1 MIKLRFFLSRSCIFR
16 AVTWNS
22 ANIHTE
28 KRESD
33 SPMGREKHGR
43 LLRSFFTPYC
53 CIPSTLAALSLI
65 FTAFQNII
73 ECTKAVSIAG
83 RLYSP
88 VVNETLQ
95 SPHAPIYSEWFF
107 FKDMNLAVWLTLNI
121 AWNWSHKMWNWIQY
135 SFLCCNTN
143 TSNREAVENLQHETK
158 VGFNWKVHLYVCF
171 SNF

>member
-1 MIKLRFFLSRSCIFR
+1 MIDPAMDRLKDSKNAPNSFFPKINRTLFWRLGTEMDSGKFCFDQVEIFSCHDPVFFC

-33 SPMGREKHGR
+33 SPTGREKHGR
-43 LLRSFFTPYC
+43 LPRSFFTPYC

-95 SPHAPIYSEWFF
+95 SPHAPVYSEWIFF
-107 FKDMNLAVWLTLNI
+107 QRHESCCLTYFKHCMKL
-121 AWNWSHKMWNWIQY
+121 KP
-135 SFLCCNTN
+135 
-143 TSNREAVENLQHETK
+143 
-158 VGFNWKVHLYVCF
+158 
-171 SNF
+171 